1 MQSRI
6 PLAVGIV
13 AAGAMV
19 IAIIYGMASGGFADG
34 LRAVLDDPWGR
45 VTLVDLAAGLFL
57 AGAWIRWREG
67 SSARAIPWWI
77 AMVLTGNLATGIYVI
92 RAAVTSHSVSE
103 FLIGE
108 SNRPL
113 V

>member
-1 MQSRI
+1 MQSKA
-6 PLAVGIV
+6 PLAIGIV

-19 IAIIYGMASGGFADG
+19 VAIIYGMASGAFADG

-45 VTLVDLAAGLFL
+45 VTLIDLAAGLLL

-67 SSARAIPWWI
+67 SLARAVPWWI
-77 AMVLTGNLATGIYVI
+77 AMVLTGNLATGVYVI
-92 RAAVTSHSVSE
+92 RAALTSHSVSE

-108 SNRPL
+108 AKRPL